1 MRLPPLKIVATIL
14 FFAIAIL
21 LLALISTS
29 KPKPHPNMN
38 VAPEDNNTVANY
50 IDEVQRKNDLERDE
64 KAQAEKLAAMAKA
77 KKDSVECQ
85 FWKQQQTQKTT
96 PKIEE
101 KVSQFCEL

>member
-1 MRLPPLKIVATIL
+1 MRLPSVKIIATLL

-38 VAPEDNNTVANY
+38 IAPEDNNTIANY
-50 IDEVQRKNDLERDE
+50 IDEAQRKNDLERNE

-77 KKDSVECQ
+77 KQDSVECQ
-85 FWKQQQTQKTT
+85 FWKQQQTQKTK

-101 KVSQFCEL
+101 KIAQFCEL